1 MTKAIIGEKIGITR
15 IFTED
20 GCMIPVTVIKAG
32 PCVVSCKKSVE
43 KDGYSAVQ
51 LGYGKIKEEYV
62 KKPQLVSFE
71 KSKIEPVKIL
81 REFRLSDSENLN
93 IGDFIKVNVFSVG
106 ECVDVTGTS
115 KGKGWAGVIKRWNFR
130 RLRESHGTGPV
141 SRHGG
146 SIGQCSDPSRVYK
159 GLRSAGHLGHER
171 VTVQNLKIV
180 KIVEDEN
187 LIAIKGSVPGPK
199 GSIVYIKNTV
209 KKNKNKNKNKNK
221 KEGK

>member
-1 MTKAIIGEKIGITR
+1 MNKAIIGEKVGITR

-32 PCVVSCKKSVE
+32 PCVVSYKKTIE
-43 KDGYSAVQ
+43 KDGYSAIQ
-51 LGYGKIKEEYV
+51 LGYGKIKEEKV
-62 KKPQLVSFE
+62 KKPQLVFFE
-71 KSKIEPVKIL
+71 KNKIEPVKIL
-81 REFRLSDSENLN
+81 REFKLADAESLN

-180 KIVEDEN
+180 KIFENEN

-199 GSIVYIKNTV
+199 GSIVYIKDTV
-209 KKNKNKNKNKNK
+209 KKGKQ
-221 KEGK
+221 EGK

>member
-1 MTKAIIGEKIGITR
+1 LNKAIIGEKVGVTR
-15 IFTED
+15 IFTKD

-32 PCVVSCKKSVE
+32 PCVVSYKKTIE
-43 KDGYSAVQ
+43 KDGYSAIQ
-51 LGYGKIKEEYV
+51 LGYGKIKEEKV
-62 KKPQLVSFE
+62 KKPQLVFFE
-71 KSKIEPVKIL
+71 KNKIEPVKIL
-81 REFRLSDSENLN
+81 REFKLADAESLN
-93 IGDFIKVNVFSVG
+93 IGDFIKVSVFSAG

-180 KIVEDEN
+180 KIFENEN

-199 GSIVYIKNTV
+199 GSIVYIKDTV
-209 KKNKNKNKNKNK
+209 KKGK

>member
-1 MTKAIIGEKIGITR
+1 MNKAIIGEKLGITR

-32 PCVVSCKKSVE
+32 PCVVSCKKTIE

-51 LGYGKIKEEYV
+51 LGYGKVKEGSV
-62 KKPQLVSFE
+62 RKPQEVFFE
-71 KSKIEPVKIL
+71 KSGIKPVKFL
-81 REFRLSDSENLN
+81 REFKLSDCESLN
-93 IGDFIKVNVFSVG
+93 VGDFIKVDVFSVG
-106 ECVDVTGTS
+106 EYVDVTGIS
-115 KGKGWAGVIKRWNFR
+115 KGKGWSGVIKRWNFR

-171 VTVQNLKIV
+171 VTVQNLKVV
-180 KIVEDEN
+180 KIVENEN

-199 GSIVYIKNTV
+199 GSIVYIKDTV
-209 KKNKNKNKNKNK
+209 KKNK

>member
-1 MTKAIIGEKIGITR
+1 MNKNMTKAIIGEKIGITR
-15 IFTED
+15 IFTKD
-20 GCMIPVTVIKAG
+20 GHVIPVTVIQAG
-32 PCVVSCKKSVE
+32 PCVVSCKKNIE
-43 KDGYSAVQ
+43 KDGYLAVQ
-51 LGYGKIKEEYV
+51 LGYGEIKEECV
-62 KKPQLVSFE
+62 KKPQLVVFE
-71 KSKIEPVKIL
+71 KSKIKPVKIL
-81 REFRLSDSENLN
+81 REFKLSDSENLN

-106 ECVDVTGTS
+106 EFVDVTGTS

-209 KKNKNKNKNKNK
+209 KKNKNK

>member
-1 MTKAIIGEKIGITR
+1 MNKAIIGEKVGITR

-32 PCVVSCKKSVE
+32 HCVVSYKKTIE
-43 KDGYSAVQ
+43 KDGYSAIQ
-51 LGYGKIKEEYV
+51 LGYGKIKEEKV
-62 KKPQLVSFE
+62 KKPQLVFFE
-71 KSKIEPVKIL
+71 KNKIEPVKIL
-81 REFRLSDSENLN
+81 REFKLADAESLN

-180 KIVEDEN
+180 KIFENEN

-199 GSIVYIKNTV
+199 GSIVYIKDTV
-209 KKNKNKNKNKNK
+209 KKGK

>member
-1 MTKAIIGEKIGITR
+1 MNKAIIGEKVGITR

-32 PCVVSCKKSVE
+32 PCVVSYKKTIE
-43 KDGYSAVQ
+43 KDGYSAIQ
-51 LGYGKIKEEYV
+51 LGYGKIKEEKV
-62 KKPQLVSFE
+62 KKPQLVFFE
-71 KSKIEPVKIL
+71 KNKIEPVKIL
-81 REFRLSDSENLN
+81 REFKLADAESLN

-159 GLRSAGHLGHER
+159 GLRSAGQLGHER

-180 KIVEDEN
+180 KIFENEN

-199 GSIVYIKNTV
+199 GSIVYIKDTV
-209 KKNKNKNKNKNK
+209 KKGK

>member
-1 MTKAIIGEKIGITR
+1 MNKAIIGEKIGITR

-32 PCVVSCKKSVE
+32 PCVVSYKKTIE
-43 KDGYSAVQ
+43 KDGYSAIQ
-51 LGYGKIKEEYV
+51 LGYGKIKEEKV
-62 KKPQLVSFE
+62 KKPQLVFFE
-71 KSKIEPVKIL
+71 KNKIEPVKIL
-81 REFRLSDSENLN
+81 REFKLADAESLN

-180 KIVEDEN
+180 KIFENEN

-199 GSIVYIKNTV
+199 GSIVYKRREN
-209 KKNKNKNKNKNK
+209 NAF
-221 KEGK
+221 

>member
-1 MTKAIIGEKIGITR
+1 MNKAIIGEKIGITR

-32 PCVVSCKKSVE
+32 PCVVSYKKTIE
-43 KDGYSAVQ
+43 KDGYSAIQ
-51 LGYGKIKEEYV
+51 LGYGKIKEEKV
-62 KKPQLVSFE
+62 KKPQLVFFE
-71 KSKIEPVKIL
+71 KNKIEPVKIL
-81 REFRLSDSENLN
+81 REFKLADAESLN

-180 KIVEDEN
+180 KIFENEN

-199 GSIVYIKNTV
+199 GSIVYIKDTV
-209 KKNKNKNKNKNK
+209 KKGK

>member
-1 MTKAIIGEKIGITR
+1 MNKAIIGEKIGITR

-32 PCVVSCKKSVE
+32 PCVVSYKKTIE

-51 LGYGKIKEEYV
+51 LGYGKIKEEKV
-62 KKPQLVSFE
+62 KKPQLVFFE
-71 KSKIEPVKIL
+71 KNKIEPVKIL
-81 REFRLSDSENLN
+81 REFKLADAESLN

-180 KIVEDEN
+180 KIFENEN

-199 GSIVYIKNTV
+199 GSIVYIKDTV
-209 KKNKNKNKNKNK
+209 KKGK

>member
-1 MTKAIIGEKIGITR
+1 MNKAIIGEKVGVTR
-15 IFTED
+15 IFTKG

-32 PCVVSCKKSVE
+32 PCVVSYKKTIE
-43 KDGYSAVQ
+43 KDGYSAIQ
-51 LGYGKIKEEYV
+51 LGYGKIKEEKV
-62 KKPQLVSFE
+62 KKPQLVFFE
-71 KSKIEPVKIL
+71 KNKIEPVKIL
-81 REFRLSDSENLN
+81 REFKLADAESLN

-106 ECVDVTGTS
+106 ECIDVTGTS

-180 KIVEDEN
+180 KIFEDEN
-187 LIAIKGSVPGPK
+187 LIAIEGSVPGPK
-199 GSIVYIKNTV
+199 GSIVYIKDTV
-209 KKNKNKNKNKNK
+209 KKGK

>member
-1 MTKAIIGEKIGITR
+1 MNKAIIGEKVGITR

-32 PCVVSCKKSVE
+32 PCVVSYKKTIE
-43 KDGYSAVQ
+43 KDGYSAIQ
-51 LGYGKIKEEYV
+51 LGYGKIKEEKV
-62 KKPQLVSFE
+62 KKPQLVFFE
-71 KSKIEPVKIL
+71 KNKIEPVKIL
-81 REFRLSDSENLN
+81 REFKLADAESLN

-141 SRHGG
+141 GRHGG

-180 KIVEDEN
+180 KIFENEN

-199 GSIVYIKNTV
+199 GSIVYIKDTV
-209 KKNKNKNKNKNK
+209 KKGK

>member
-1 MTKAIIGEKIGITR
+1 MNKAIIGEKVGITR

-32 PCVVSCKKSVE
+32 PCVVSYKKTIE

-51 LGYGKIKEEYV
+51 LGYGKIKEEKV
-62 KKPQLVSFE
+62 KKPQLVFFE
-71 KSKIEPVKIL
+71 KNKIEPVKIL
-81 REFRLSDSENLN
+81 REFKLADAESLN

-180 KIVEDEN
+180 KIFENEN

-199 GSIVYIKNTV
+199 GSIVYIKDTV
-209 KKNKNKNKNKNK
+209 KKGK

>member
-1 MTKAIIGEKIGITR
+1 MNKAIIGEKIGITR

-32 PCVVSCKKSVE
+32 PCVVSYKKTIE
-43 KDGYSAVQ
+43 KDGYSAIQ
-51 LGYGKIKEEYV
+51 LGYGKIKEEKV
-62 KKPQLVSFE
+62 KKPQLVFFE
-71 KSKIEPVKIL
+71 KNKIEPVKIL
-81 REFRLSDSENLN
+81 REFKLADAESLN

-106 ECVDVTGTS
+106 ECIDVTGTS

-180 KIVEDEN
+180 KIFEDEN
-187 LIAIKGSVPGPK
+187 LIAIEGSVPGPK
-199 GSIVYIKNTV
+199 GSIVYIKDTV
-209 KKNKNKNKNKNK
+209 KKGK

>member
-1 MTKAIIGEKIGITR
+1 MNKAIIGEKIGITR

-32 PCVVSCKKSVE
+32 PCVVSYKKTIE
-43 KDGYSAVQ
+43 KDGYSAIQ
-51 LGYGKIKEEYV
+51 LGYGKIKEEKV
-62 KKPQLVSFE
+62 KKPQLVFFE
-71 KSKIEPVKIL
+71 KNKIEPVKIL
-81 REFRLSDSENLN
+81 REFKLADAESLN

-180 KIVEDEN
+180 KIFENEN
-187 LIAIKGSVPGPK
+187 LIAIEGSVPGPK
-199 GSIVYIKNTV
+199 GSIVYIKDTV
-209 KKNKNKNKNKNK
+209 KKGK

>member
-1 MTKAIIGEKIGITR
+1 MNKAIIGEKVGITR

-32 PCVVSCKKSVE
+32 PCVVSYKKTIE
-43 KDGYSAVQ
+43 KDGYSAIQ
-51 LGYGKIKEEYV
+51 LGYGKIKEEKV
-62 KKPQLVSFE
+62 KKPQLVFFE
-71 KSKIEPVKIL
+71 KNKIEPAKIL
-81 REFRLSDSENLN
+81 REFKLADAESLN

-180 KIVEDEN
+180 KIFENEN

-199 GSIVYIKNTV
+199 GSIVYIKDTV
-209 KKNKNKNKNKNK
+209 KKGK

>member
-1 MTKAIIGEKIGITR
+1 MNKAIIGEKIGITR

-32 PCVVSCKKSVE
+32 PCVVSYKKTIG
-43 KDGYSAVQ
+43 KDGYSAIQ
-51 LGYGKIKEEYV
+51 LGYGKIKEEKV
-62 KKPQLVSFE
+62 KKPQLVFFE
-71 KSKIEPVKIL
+71 KNKIEPVKIL
-81 REFRLSDSENLN
+81 REFKLADAESLN

-106 ECVDVTGTS
+106 EYVDVTGTS

-180 KIVEDEN
+180 KIFENEN

-199 GSIVYIKNTV
+199 GSIVYIKDTV
-209 KKNKNKNKNKNK
+209 KKGK

>member
-1 MTKAIIGEKIGITR
+1 MNKAIIGEKIGITR

-32 PCVVSCKKSVE
+32 PCVVSYKKTIE
-43 KDGYSAVQ
+43 KDGYSAIQ
-51 LGYGKIKEEYV
+51 LGYGKIKEEKV
-62 KKPQLVSFE
+62 KKPQLVFFE
-71 KSKIEPVKIL
+71 KNKIEPVKIL
-81 REFRLSDSENLN
+81 REFKLADAESLN
-93 IGDFIKVNVFSVG
+93 IGDFIKVSVFSAG

-180 KIVEDEN
+180 KIFENEN

-199 GSIVYIKNTV
+199 GSIVYIKDTV
-209 KKNKNKNKNKNK
+209 KKGK

>member
-1 MTKAIIGEKIGITR
+1 MNKAIIGEKIGITR

-32 PCVVSCKKSVE
+32 PCVVSYKKTIE
-43 KDGYSAVQ
+43 KDGYSAIQ
-51 LGYGKIKEEYV
+51 LGYGKIKEEKV
-62 KKPQLVSFE
+62 KKPQLVFFE
-71 KSKIEPVKIL
+71 KNKIEPVKIL
-81 REFRLSDSENLN
+81 REFKLADAESLN

-146 SIGQCSDPSRVYK
+146 SIGLCSDPSRVYK

-180 KIVEDEN
+180 KIFENEN

-199 GSIVYIKNTV
+199 GSIVYIKDTV
-209 KKNKNKNKNKNK
+209 KKGK

>member
-1 MTKAIIGEKIGITR
+1 MNKAIIGEKVGITR

-32 PCVVSCKKSVE
+32 PCVVSYKKTIE
-43 KDGYSAVQ
+43 KDGYSAIQ
-51 LGYGKIKEEYV
+51 LGYGKIKEEKV
-62 KKPQLVSFE
+62 KKPQLVFFE
-71 KSKIEPVKIL
+71 KNKIEPVKIL
-81 REFRLSDSENLN
+81 REFKLADAESLN
-93 IGDFIKVNVFSVG
+93 IGDFIKVSVFSVG

-180 KIVEDEN
+180 KIFENEN

-199 GSIVYIKNTV
+199 GSIVYIKDTV
-209 KKNKNKNKNKNK
+209 KKGK

>member
-1 MTKAIIGEKIGITR
+1 MNKAIIGEKVGITR

-32 PCVVSCKKSVE
+32 PCVVSYKKTIE
-43 KDGYSAVQ
+43 KDGYSAIQ
-51 LGYGKIKEEYV
+51 LGYGKMKEEKV
-62 KKPQLVSFE
+62 KKPQLVFFE
-71 KSKIEPVKIL
+71 KNKIEPVKIL
-81 REFRLSDSENLN
+81 REFKLADAESLN

-180 KIVEDEN
+180 KIFENEN

-199 GSIVYIKNTV
+199 GSIVYIKDTV
-209 KKNKNKNKNKNK
+209 KKGK

>member
-20 GCMIPVTVIKAG
+20 GCMVPVTVIKAG
-32 PCVVSCKKSVE
+32 PCVVSCKKNIE

-51 LGYGKIKEEYV
+51 LGYGKIKEESV

-71 KSKIEPVKIL
+71 KSKIGPVKIL
-81 REFRLSDSENLN
+81 REFKLSDSENLN

-209 KKNKNKNKNKNK
+209 KKNKNK

>member
-1 MTKAIIGEKIGITR
+1 MNKAIIGEKVGITR

-32 PCVVSCKKSVE
+32 PCVVSYKKTIE
-43 KDGYSAVQ
+43 KDGYSAIQ
-51 LGYGKIKEEYV
+51 LGYGKIKEEKV
-62 KKPQLVSFE
+62 KKPQLVFFE
-71 KSKIEPVKIL
+71 KNKIEPVKIL
-81 REFRLSDSENLN
+81 REFKLADAESLN

-180 KIVEDEN
+180 KIFENEN

-199 GSIVYIKNTV
+199 GSIVYIKDTV
-209 KKNKNKNKNKNK
+209 KKGK

>member
-1 MTKAIIGEKIGITR
+1 MNKNMTKAIIGEKIGITR
-15 IFTED
+15 IFTKD
-20 GCMIPVTVIKAG
+20 GHVIPVTVIQAG
-32 PCVVSCKKSVE
+32 PCVVSCKKNIE
-43 KDGYSAVQ
+43 KDGYLAVQ
-51 LGYGKIKEEYV
+51 LGYGEIKEECV
-62 KKPQLVSFE
+62 KKPQLVVFE
-71 KSKIEPVKIL
+71 KSKIKPVKIL
-81 REFRLSDSENLN
+81 REFKLSDSENLN

-106 ECVDVTGTS
+106 EFVDVTGTS

-141 SRHGG
+141 GRHGG

-209 KKNKNKNKNKNK
+209 KKNKNK

>member
-1 MTKAIIGEKIGITR
+1 MNKAIIGEKIGITR

-20 GCMIPVTVIKAG
+20 GCIIPVTVIKAG
-32 PCVVSCKKSVE
+32 PCVVSYKKTIE
-43 KDGYSAVQ
+43 KDGYSAIQ
-51 LGYGKIKEEYV
+51 LGYGKIKEEKV
-62 KKPQLVSFE
+62 KKPQLVFFE
-71 KSKIEPVKIL
+71 KNKIEPVKIL
-81 REFRLSDSENLN
+81 REFKLADVESLN

-180 KIVEDEN
+180 KIFENEN

-199 GSIVYIKNTV
+199 GSIVYIKDTV
-209 KKNKNKNKNKNK
+209 KKGK

>member
-1 MTKAIIGEKIGITR
+1 MNKAIIGEKVGITR

-32 PCVVSCKKSVE
+32 PCVVSYKKTIE
-43 KDGYSAVQ
+43 KDGYSAIQ
-51 LGYGKIKEEYV
+51 LGYGKIKEEKV
-62 KKPQLVSFE
+62 KKPPLVFFE
-71 KSKIEPVKIL
+71 KNKIEPVKIL
-81 REFRLSDSENLN
+81 HEFKLADAESLN

-180 KIVEDEN
+180 KIFENEN

-199 GSIVYIKNTV
+199 GSIVYIKDTV
-209 KKNKNKNKNKNK
+209 KKGK

>member
-1 MTKAIIGEKIGITR
+1 MNKAIIGEKIGITR

-32 PCVVSCKKSVE
+32 PCVVSYKKTIE
-43 KDGYSAVQ
+43 KDGYSAIQ
-51 LGYGKIKEEYV
+51 LGYGKIKEEKV
-62 KKPQLVSFE
+62 KKPQLVFFE
-71 KSKIEPVKIL
+71 KNKIEPVKIL
-81 REFRLSDSENLN
+81 REFKLADVESLN

-180 KIVEDEN
+180 KIFENEN

-199 GSIVYIKNTV
+199 GSIVYIKDTV
-209 KKNKNKNKNKNK
+209 KKGK

>member
-1 MTKAIIGEKIGITR
+1 MNKNMTKAIIGEKIGITR

-20 GCMIPVTVIKAG
+20 GCMVPVTVIKAG
-32 PCVVSCKKSVE
+32 PCVVSCKKNIE

-51 LGYGKIKEEYV
+51 LGYGKIKEESV

-71 KSKIEPVKIL
+71 KSKIGPVKIL
-81 REFRLSDSENLN
+81 REFKLSDSENLN

-209 KKNKNKNKNKNK
+209 KKNKNK

>member
-1 MTKAIIGEKIGITR
+1 MNKNMTKAIIGEKIGITR

-32 PCVVSCKKSVE
+32 PCVVSCKKNIE

-51 LGYGKIKEEYV
+51 LGYGKIKEESV

-71 KSKIEPVKIL
+71 KSKIGPVKIL
-81 REFRLSDSENLN
+81 REFKLSDSENLN

-209 KKNKNKNKNKNK
+209 KKNKNK